1 VRENLANISVNIH
14 ELRERVSSLTAK
26 VRKMQEN
33 IQTAIQRALDES
45 PERKF
50 VESVEISF
58 TLRDVDLKNPANRI
72 QEEVRLP
79 SGRGKPVKISMFAGG
94 EMATKAKAAGID
106 VIDPATIEDLGGNK
120 QLARKVA
127 NKSDFFLAEIPHM
140 GTVGRFLGVVLGPR
154 GKMPRPVPPTVDP
167 GMIATGL
174 KDTSVVRSRDRITFH
189 TAFGSREQG
198 IDDLT
203 ANAVA
208 IWDRVMSKLE
218 RGAGNIRSCYIK
230 TSMGPSIRVE
240 VVE

>member
-1 VRENLANISVNIH
+1 
-14 ELRERVSSLTAK
+14 
-26 VRKMQEN
+26 MQAN

-58 TLRDVDLKNPANRI
+58 TLRDVDLKNPTNRI

-79 SGRGKPVKISMFAGG
+79 SGRGKPIKISMFAGG
-94 EMATKAKAAGID
+94 EMATKAKAAGIE

-127 NKSDFFLAEIPHM
+127 NKNDFFLAEIPHM

-154 GKMPRPVPPTVDP
+154 GKMPRPVPPNVDP

-174 KDTSVVRSRDRITFH
+174 KDTSIVRSRDRITFH

-198 IDDLT
+198 LDDLT

-230 TSMGPSIRVE
+230 TSMGPSIKVE

>member
-1 VRENLANISVNIH
+1 
-14 ELRERVSSLTAK
+14 
-26 VRKMQEN
+26 MQEN
-33 IQTAIQRALDES
+33 IKTAIQSALDES

-58 TLRDVDLKNPANRI
+58 TLRDVDLKEPVNRI

-94 EMATKAKAAGID
+94 EMATKAKAAGIE
-106 VIDPATIEDLGGNK
+106 VIDPSTIEDLGGNK

-154 GKMPRPVPPTVDP
+154 GKMPRPVPPNVDP

-174 KDTSVVRSRDRITFH
+174 KDTSIVRSRDRVTFH

-203 ANAVA
+203 VNAVA
-208 IWDRVMSKLE
+208 IWERVMSKLE

-230 TSMGPSIRVE
+230 TSMGPAIKVE

>member
-1 VRENLANISVNIH
+1 
-14 ELRERVSSLTAK
+14 
-26 VRKMQEN
+26 MQEN
-33 IQTAIQRALDES
+33 LQTAIQRALDES

-50 VESVEISF
+50 VESVEMSF
-58 TLRDVDLKNPANRI
+58 TLRDVDLKEPKNRI

-106 VIDPATIEDLGGNK
+106 VIDPSTIEDLGGNK

-154 GKMPRPVPPTVDP
+154 GKMPRPVPPNVDP

-174 KDTSVVRSRDRITFH
+174 KDTSIVRSRDRVTFH

-203 ANAVA
+203 ANAIA

-230 TSMGPSIRVE
+230 TSMGPSIKVE

>member
-1 VRENLANISVNIH
+1 MRENLQA
-14 ELRERVSSLTAK
+14 
-26 VRKMQEN
+26 
-33 IQTAIQRALDES
+33 AIQEAIDGA
-45 PERKF
+45 PERGF
-50 VESVEISF
+50 VESIEISF
-58 TLRDVDLKNPANRI
+58 TIKDVDLKIPTNRI

-79 SGRGKPVKISMFAGG
+79 SGRGKPVKIAMFAGG
-94 EMATKAKAAGID
+94 EMAAKAKAAGID
-106 VIDPATIEDLGGNK
+106 VIDPSTIEDLGGNR
-120 QLARKVA
+120 QRARKVA
-127 NKSDFFLAEIPHM
+127 KQFDFFLSEIPHM

-154 GKMPRPVPPTVDP
+154 GKMPRPVPPNVDP

-174 KDTSVVRSRDRITFH
+174 KDTSIVRSRDRITFH

-198 IDDLT
+198 LDDLT

-230 TSMGPSIRVE
+230 TSMGPSIKVE

>member
-1 VRENLANISVNIH
+1 
-14 ELRERVSSLTAK
+14 
-26 VRKMQEN
+26 MQEN

-50 VESVEISF
+50 VESVEIAF

-154 GKMPRPVPPTVDP
+154 GKMPRPVPPNVDP

-174 KDTSVVRSRDRITFH
+174 KDTSIVRSRDRVTFH

-198 IDDLT
+198 LDDLT

-230 TSMGPSIRVE
+230 TSMGPSIKVE

>member
-1 VRENLANISVNIH
+1 
-14 ELRERVSSLTAK
+14 
-26 VRKMQEN
+26 MQEN

-58 TLRDVDLKNPANRI
+58 TLRDVDLKNPTNRI

-79 SGRGKPVKISMFAGG
+79 SGRGKPIKISMFAGG
-94 EMATKAKAAGID
+94 EMATKAKAAGIE

-127 NKSDFFLAEIPHM
+127 NKNDFFLAEIPHM

-154 GKMPRPVPPTVDP
+154 GKMPRPVPPNVDP

-174 KDTSVVRSRDRITFH
+174 KDTSIVRSRDRITFH

-198 IDDLT
+198 PDDLT

-208 IWDRVMSKLE
+208 IWDSVMSKLE

-230 TSMGPSIRVE
+230 TSMGPSIKVE

>member
-1 VRENLANISVNIH
+1 
-14 ELRERVSSLTAK
+14 
-26 VRKMQEN
+26 MQEN

-58 TLRDVDLKNPANRI
+58 TLRDVDLKEPVNRM

-94 EMATKAKAAGID
+94 EMATKAKAAGIE
-106 VIDPATIEDLGGNK
+106 VIDPSTIEDLGGNK

-154 GKMPRPVPPTVDP
+154 GKMPRPVPPNVDP

-174 KDTSVVRSRDRITFH
+174 KDTSIVRSRDRVTFH

-203 ANAVA
+203 VNAVA
-208 IWDRVMSKLE
+208 IWERVMSKLE

-230 TSMGPSIRVE
+230 TSMGPAIKVE

>member
-1 VRENLANISVNIH
+1 
-14 ELRERVSSLTAK
+14 
-26 VRKMQEN
+26 MQEN

-58 TLRDVDLKNPANRI
+58 TLRDVDLKNPTNRI

-79 SGRGKPVKISMFAGG
+79 SGRGKPIKISMFAGG
-94 EMATKAKAAGID
+94 EMATKAKAAGIE

-127 NKSDFFLAEIPHM
+127 NKNDFFLAEIPHM

-154 GKMPRPVPPTVDP
+154 GKMPRPVPPNVDP

-174 KDTSVVRSRDRITFH
+174 KDTSIVRSRDRITFH

-198 IDDLT
+198 LDDLT

-230 TSMGPSIRVE
+230 TSMGPSIKVE

>member
-1 VRENLANISVNIH
+1 
-14 ELRERVSSLTAK
+14 
-26 VRKMQEN
+26 MQEN

-58 TLRDVDLKNPANRI
+58 TLRDVDFKNPTNRI

-79 SGRGKPVKISMFAGG
+79 SGRCKPIKISMFAGG
-94 EMATKAKAAGID
+94 EMATKAKAAGIE

-127 NKSDFFLAEIPHM
+127 NKNDFFLAEIPHM

-154 GKMPRPVPPTVDP
+154 GKMPRPVPPNVDP

-174 KDTSVVRSRDRITFH
+174 KDTSIVRSRDRITFH

-198 IDDLT
+198 LDDLT

-230 TSMGPSIRVE
+230 TSMGPSIKVE